1 MTGAL
6 GDFGFSK
13 DKTFELLSLVEL
25 IFALDFGTKQP
36 KKDAKGDMFRVF
48 FMMFRFSFMICIYKD
63 KIRVEYS
70 WTNFLEVTSYLA
82 RQALPF
88 FILIFDNSCISLTLN
103 S

>member
-48 FMMFRFSFMICIYKD
+48 YD
-63 KIRVEYS
+63 V
-70 WTNFLEVTSYLA
+70 
-82 RQALPF
+82 
-88 FILIFDNSCISLTLN
+88 
-103 S
+103 

>member
-6 GDFGFSK
+6 GDFDLLFGFSN

-48 FMMFRFSFMICIYKD
+48 YD
-63 KIRVEYS
+63 V
-70 WTNFLEVTSYLA
+70 
-82 RQALPF
+82 
-88 FILIFDNSCISLTLN
+88 
-103 S
+103 